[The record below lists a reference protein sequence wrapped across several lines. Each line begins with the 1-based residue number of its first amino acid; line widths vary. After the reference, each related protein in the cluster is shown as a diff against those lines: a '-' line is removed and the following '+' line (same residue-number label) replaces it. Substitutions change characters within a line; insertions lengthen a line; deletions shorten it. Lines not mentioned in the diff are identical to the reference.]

1 MGTPPDKIPE
11 IAVAELIDR
20 YSVFLLDVYGVIMR
34 GDAALPGAPG
44 FIAELD
50 RRGKRY
56 YVVTNDA
63 SALPST
69 RAKWLQG
76 LGLPVAP
83 DRIITSGALLRGHF
97 EANNLSGPRCVVLG
111 PENSSRYVEL
121 AGGRVV
127 PPTDDFDAIV
137 IGDQSGFPFL
147 ETVNAVMSALFHKVD
162 RHQKVHLI
170 LPNPDLIYPKG
181 EQGYGVA
188 SGSVALVL
196 ESALQLRYPDRPDL
210 RFARLGKPHRAIFA
224 EALRA
229 QRYHGHGNDG
239 RPTRDRYPRS
249 QRLRHRL
256 GAGRHGRLEFGNAC
270 LRPIGAASD
279 LPPALPGAGSGWRST
294 LTRPRHRNC
303 DAGILAAG

>member
-1 MGTPPDKIPE
+1 MTK
-11 IAVAELIDR
+11 AR
-20 YSVFLLDVYGVIMR
+20 S
-34 GDAALPGAPG
+34 
-44 FIAELD
+44 
-50 RRGKRY
+50 
-56 YVVTNDA
+56 
-63 SALPST
+63 
-69 RAKWLQG
+69 
-76 LGLPVAP
+76 
-83 DRIITSGALLRGHF
+83 
-97 EANNLSGPRCVVLG
+97 PR

-210 RFARLGKPHRAIFA
+210 RFVRLGKPHPAIFA
-224 EALRA
+224 EALRRSGTMDMVMMGDQLETDIRGA
-229 QRYHGHGNDG
+229 NDFG
-239 RPTRDRYPRS
+239 IDSVLVDTGVLNSATEASGRLAPRPTFRMS
-249 QRLRHRL
+249 S
-256 GAGRHGRLEFGNAC
+256 LE
-270 LRPIGAASD
+270 S
-279 LPPALPGAGSGWRST
+279 
-294 LTRPRHRNC
+294 
-303 DAGILAAG
+303 

>member
-1 MGTPPDKIPE
+1 MGTPPEKIPE

-20 YSVFLLDVYGVIMR
+20 YAVFLLDAYGVIMR
-34 GDAALPGAPG
+34 GSAALPGAPE

-56 YVVTNDA
+56 YVMTNDA

-69 RAKWLQG
+69 RAKRLQG
-76 LGLPVAP
+76 FGLPVGP

-97 EANNLSGPRCVVLG
+97 EANNLSGSRCVVLG
-111 PENSSRYVEL
+111 PEDSSRYVEL

-147 ETVNAVMSALFHKVD
+147 ETVNTVMSALFLKLD
-162 RHQKVHLI
+162 RREKVHLI

-181 EQGYGVA
+181 DQGYGVA

-196 ESALQLRYPDRPDL
+196 EAALELRYPDGPDL
-210 RFARLGKPHRAIFA
+210 RFVRLGKPHRAIFA
-224 EALRA
+224 EALRRSGTMDMVMMGDQLETDIRGA
-229 QRYHGHGNDG
+229 NDFG
-239 RPTRDRYPRS
+239 IDSVLVDTGISNSATEASGRLGPRPTYRMRS
-249 QRLRHRL
+249 
-256 GAGRHGRLEFGNAC
+256 LE
-270 LRPIGAASD
+270 S
-279 LPPALPGAGSGWRST
+279 
-294 LTRPRHRNC
+294 
-303 DAGILAAG
+303 